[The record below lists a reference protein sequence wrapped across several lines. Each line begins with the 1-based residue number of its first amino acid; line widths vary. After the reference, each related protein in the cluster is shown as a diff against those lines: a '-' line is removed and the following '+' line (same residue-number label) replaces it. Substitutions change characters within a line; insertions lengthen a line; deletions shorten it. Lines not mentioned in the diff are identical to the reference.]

1 MALPLN
7 PLTKS
12 NKLTK
17 LKLKFHRVNQE
28 AVRSLPLYNK
38 MYTDA
43 LALLDTSDPSINTD
57 DQCNFCLIE
66 LLDNQNNCFT
76 FKIGITINSK
86 LGKTRDTKVTYH
98 RNVLYVFDEY
108 DFKHPLCGKYERENE
123 EYLIVDGSYSDL
135 MTAINSNGSITVK
148 SGRLLYDNSNN
159 DFLSKANTGIEIGY
173 TDPYKAE
180 TVSSNSITLG
190 KKILDQLKNLGNT
203 DEIDLFTNKYFI
215 DSNGDPIYSI
225 FSFSLWHELSNSNA
239 MREIDDYTIGI
250 LPEHQLAN
258 RICNLHNTV
267 ANNYLTSDKI
277 QTNIIGLMYLEV
289 LYDSIYYA
297 VEGLIKGITFNNG
310 DSNKADLALLSLNEA
325 IEYFNTTEV
334 KVRVRHTDDPKPD
347 DRSCEDY
354 MHLHRLKEWLK
365 NAKSRTSGSNDVK
378 FKKLVEF
385 MIERSDDTLYD
396 DLYFCSMPT
405 AVMISGKDFSN
416 VELEFPVD
424 CIINYNDQKTEPKK
438 LSPQLSDVRVEHL
451 AAGYLDTKNKTFL
464 SWEEQDGSVKP
475 RYSILHTIGK
485 ILDQESD
492 FYYIS
497 LIEDVYLGILRI
509 SKDTREE
516 CSGYLLG
523 ILTTDIM
530 DFLIRKYS
538 SEQLNVEHFNMMY
551 KCLSDKGDIIKLFME
566 DN

>member
-1 MALPLN
+1 
-7 PLTKS
+7 
-12 NKLTK
+12 
-17 LKLKFHRVNQE
+17 
-28 AVRSLPLYNK
+28 

-43 LALLDTSDPSINTD
+43 LSLLDTSDPSINIA
-57 DQCNFCLIE
+57 DQCNFCLFE
-66 LLDNQNNCFT
+66 LIDSQNNWIT

-86 LGKTRDTKVTYH
+86 LGKTRETKVVYH
-98 RNVLYVFDEY
+98 RNILYIFDEY
-108 DFKHPLCGKYERENE
+108 DLKHPLCDKYDRENE
-123 EYLIVDGSYSDL
+123 EYLIVEGSYDDL
-135 MTAINSNGSITVK
+135 MAAVNSNGSITVK

-159 DFLSKANTGIEIGY
+159 DFLLKVNTCIELGY
-173 TDPYKAE
+173 KDSYRAE
-180 TVSSNSITLG
+180 TISSNSITLG
-190 KKILDQLKNLGNT
+190 NKILDQLKNLGNT
-203 DEIDLFTNKYFI
+203 DKADLFNNKYFI
-215 DSNGDPIYSI
+215 DSAGNPIYSI

-239 MREIDDYTIGI
+239 MREINNYTIGI

-258 RICNLHNTV
+258 RICNFHNTV
-267 ANNYLTSDKI
+267 VNNYLTSDKI

-289 LYDSIYYA
+289 LYERISIA
-297 VEGLIKGITFNNG
+297 VASLIKRNTFNDG
-310 DSNKADLALLSLNEA
+310 AYNKADLALISLNEA

-334 KVRVRHTDDPKPD
+334 KVHIRSTDDPKFD
-347 DRSCEDY
+347 DSTYEAY
-354 MHLHRLKEWLK
+354 TGLHMMNKWLK
-365 NAKSRTSGSNDVK
+365 DTKSKTSGSNAVK

-396 DLYFCSMPT
+396 DLYFGSLDT

-416 VELEFPVD
+416 VELRFPVD

-438 LSPQLSDVRVEHL
+438 LSPQLVDIRVEHL
-451 AAGYLDTKNKTFL
+451 TAGYLDTKNKTFL
-464 SWEEQDGSVKP
+464 SFEEQDGSVKP
-475 RYSILHTIGK
+475 RYLTLHTIGK
-485 ILDQESD
+485 ILDHESD

-509 SKDTREE
+509 SKDIRDE

-523 ILTTDIM
+523 ILTTNTM

-551 KCLSDKGDIIKLFME
+551 KCLKDKGDIINLFME